1 MARTGRTQRRGA
13 AGPTGLAGAAAAS
26 TLAAAVAVLA
36 LHVLRSDLE
45 PSSHRLSEYATGPWG
60 WLMTSAFAALVVAL
74 GLLGR
79 ALPTSVALRPVRAL
93 LTIAAIG
100 FALSA
105 VFPTDPT
112 RPDAARETVHTVA
125 STGALVA
132 LTAAALWTVTRGAN
146 AVGWR
151 WARGPAGL
159 ATVIATLGVLISPLV
174 HDGPWTG
181 AVQRVVCLALT
192 AWLLLLCCMVGRA
205 GERVGST
212 DASADR
218 RSDRT

>member
-1 MARTGRTQRRGA
+1 MV
-13 AGPTGLAGAAAAS
+13 
-26 TLAAAVAVLA
+26 AVAAVLA
-36 LHVLRSDLE
+36 LHALRRGLE
-45 PSSHRLSEYATGPWG
+45 PASHRLSEYAIGPWG
-60 WLMTSAFAALVVAL
+60 WLMTSAFAALAVAL
-74 GLLGR
+74 WLLRR
-79 ALPTSVALRPVRAL
+79 ALPAAAARPVRVL
-93 LTIAAIG
+93 LTVATIG
-100 FALSA
+100 FTLSA

-112 RPDAARETVHTVA
+112 RPDAMRETVHTVA

>member
-1 MARTGRTQRRGA
+1 MARTGRSQRRGA
-13 AGPTGLAGAAAAS
+13 AGSTGSAGAAAAT
-26 TLAAAVAVLA
+26 TLVAAVVVLA
-36 LHVLRSDLE
+36 LHALRGDLE
-45 PSSHRLSEYATGPWG
+45 PASHRLSEYATGPWG
-60 WLMTSAFAALVVAL
+60 WLMTSAFAALAVAL
-74 GLLGR
+74 WLLGR
-79 ALPTSVALRPVRAL
+79 ALPTAVALRPVRAL

-112 RPDAARETVHTVA
+112 RPDAVRETLHTVA

-132 LTAAALWTVTRGAN
+132 LTVSALWTVTLGGGAI
-146 AVGWR
+146 R
-151 WARGPAGL
+151 LRRARGPAGI

-192 AWLLLLCCMVGRA
+192 AWLLLVSRAVTPGATSDHGSGR
-205 GERVGST
+205 
-212 DASADR
+212 
-218 RSDRT
+218 